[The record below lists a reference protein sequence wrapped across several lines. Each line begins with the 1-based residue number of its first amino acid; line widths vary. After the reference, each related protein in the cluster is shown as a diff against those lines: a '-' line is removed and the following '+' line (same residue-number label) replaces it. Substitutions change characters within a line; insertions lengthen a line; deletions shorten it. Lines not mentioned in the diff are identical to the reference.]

1 MKRRIFISYDFFF
14 LLRKTCIFCVY
25 LLWKMLCLWK
35 KGKWGKEGRKEE
47 RSVMSGVVVFADL
60 ELSETGREYEYLSKS
75 SS

>member
-1 MKRRIFISYDFFF
+1 MISSFCLEKLVYSV
-14 LLRKTCIFCVY
+14 CICFGRCCV
-25 LLWKMLCLWK
+25 CGK
-35 KGKWGKEGRKEE
+35 KGNGGRKEGRKEE